1 MLPGLGDTR
10 LPALD
15 DVGYVFIAV
24 GIGAYAAGRQKAR
37 QMREMAAADT
47 STVVSSACTASI
59 KRQSATAVNA
69 TTSAA
74 LTS

>member
-37 QMREMAAADT
+37 QMREMACDT